1 MLFAGVVCTPTPEL
15 SPSSPGLTT
24 AQTPVPYHRTDC
36 MTATAPQPRGGGG
49 LSSSLTHLQ
58 VRAMLL
64 WSAVTQTPGEETT
77 CVTTQRQGGP
87 RGSELSQSRVLSWS
101 LLSLC
106 TRPLPLCAG
115 KAKGQ
120 PDRHLCSLPTPVTS
134 GSDVVMAALSQG
146 RWGHPSHTRAEG
158 CRDLGARP
166 GSSKDQCWEPRTH
179 GSITVPSHSHTH
191 PSDLL

>member
-1 MLFAGVVCTPTPEL
+1 MPTPEL

-36 MTATAPQPRGGGG
+36 MTATAPRPRGGGG

-146 RWGHPSHTRAEG
+146 RWGHPSHTRAG
-158 CRDLGARP
+158 RMQRP
-166 GSSKDQCWEPRTH
+166 GGKARVKQRPVLGTQNPRKRHGPLPFTH
-179 GSITVPSHSHTH
+179 ASQ
-191 PSDLL
+191 